1 MPTRDEAVAA
11 STGAYHTPGH
21 LLTLIRNGTVRT
33 RREIQDFTGLSRATV
48 AQRIEQLLRGGY
60 LDETATAASTGGRP
74 AVLLRFNERHGYIL
88 AADLGATRGRFA
100 LLDLAGRVLAEQ
112 ACDLTI
118 GSGPQLVLDCCERIF
133 AELLDQA
140 AVSRDV
146 VCGVGLGV
154 PGPVEHEAGL
164 VRQPPIM
171 PGWDGFPIADHLT
184 QRWQV
189 PVLVDNDANLMALG
203 EHNAHYPGSPA
214 TLLVKVSTGIGA
226 GVVINGR
233 VYRGIDGGAGDIGHV
248 RLHGHDDAR
257 CMCGAFG
264 CLAAVASG
272 GAIAAAMTRA
282 GVPTDGSRGLV
293 AHLNAGQPDAV
304 RLTRIAGQLL
314 GEVLATVVCLLNPQ
328 AVVIAGDLADTHFV
342 AGVREEL
349 YRRALPRATRHL
361 TVTTS
366 RLREQA
372 GLHGA
377 HAMVMDHVYSAAAVD
392 TRLGAVA
399 A

>member
-1 MPTRDEAVAA
+1 MPTRDDETPL
-11 STGAYHTPGH
+11 SSGAYHTPGH
-21 LLTLIRNGTVRT
+21 LLTLIRDGAVRT
-33 RREIQDFTGLSRATV
+33 RRDVQAITGLSRATV
-48 AQRIEQLLRGGY
+48 AQRIERLLQAGY
-60 LDETATAASTGGRP
+60 IDETATAASTGGRP
-74 AVLLRFNERHGYIL
+74 AALLRFNDQHGYIL
-88 AADLGATRGRFA
+88 AADLGATRARFA

-112 ACDLTI
+112 SCDLAI
-118 GSGPQLVLDCCERIF
+118 GDGPQIVLDCCERIF
-133 AELLDQA
+133 EQLLA
-140 AVSRDV
+140 GASVAREA

-154 PGPVEHEAGL
+154 PGPVEYEAGL

-171 PGWDGFPIADHLT
+171 PGWDGFPIAEHLSKT
-184 QRWQV
+184 WPV

-214 TLLVKVSTGIGA
+214 TVLVKVSTGIGC

-257 CMCGAFG
+257 CMCGAHG

-272 GAIAAAMTRA
+272 GAIAAGLNRA
-282 GVPTDGSRGLV
+282 GVPAAGSRDV
-293 AHLNAGQPDAV
+293 VRHLAAGQPDAV
-304 RLTRIAGQLL
+304 RLARAAGQLL

-328 AVVIAGDLADTHFV
+328 AVVIAGDLAETNFV

-361 TVTTS
+361 NVTTS
-366 RLREQA
+366 RLRDKA

-377 HAMVMDHVYSAAAVD
+377 HAMVMDRVYSAHAVD
-392 TRLGAVA
+392 ARLVA
-399 A
+399 AGA